1 MGENLDV
8 LSELRVHGEVTMTL
22 RTRTPVCGA
31 RTTVINR
38 LGRLRAAG
46 VIEEFEVQTWPD
58 EVVLSD
64 GATTD
69 DAVQTFERFE
79 RWADERGVSVRPA
92 FDVRTLSSL
101 VGRSREVLTLPM
113 MSLAVSAD
121 GSTFFDGLSVDNAT
135 GIVDQPR
142 LPRIKEYTNYD
153 NYVGVGAWTKIGL
166 NNTDA
171 TIEVDSGVGSGVEAE
186 VAHAHNADP
195 VPGLAGS
202 CQERPEQR
210 PPFSQLVDHSSAEAT
225 PGKEVLQGGQC
236 GQNRVVQ
243 LGRFH
248 LLDSPAQC
256 FNAGTTRLTRG
267 SQGEGRHRAMF
278 EHLFDSVNVH

>member
-1 MGENLDV
+1 MNPMGENLDV
-8 LSELRVHGEVTMTL
+8 LSELPVHGEVTMTL

-113 MSLAVSAD
+113 MSLAVRSGDDLVGVFPSQRGERTWTIGDCLDAYERHLDGGRGAD
-121 GSTFFDGLSVDNAT
+121 GEPA
-135 GIVDQPR
+135 
-142 LPRIKEYTNYD
+142 
-153 NYVGVGAWTKIGL
+153 
-166 NNTDA
+166 
-171 TIEVDSGVGSGVEAE
+171 
-186 VAHAHNADP
+186 
-195 VPGLAGS
+195 
-202 CQERPEQR
+202 
-210 PPFSQLVDHSSAEAT
+210 
-225 PGKEVLQGGQC
+225 
-236 GQNRVVQ
+236 
-243 LGRFH
+243 
-248 LLDSPAQC
+248 SP
-256 FNAGTTRLTRG
+256 
-267 SQGEGRHRAMF
+267 
-278 EHLFDSVNVH
+278 